1 MVATKLKRILE
12 ISSKSQEAV
21 GINASAFN
29 LKLRT
34 ENGFCA
40 SVESFYQGSKIFE
53 NGGPFDDLYQKS
65 SLESKKDQRL
75 KSSGDLKSFLF
86 EGEKW
91 EINEHFYDWLYL
103 NALTQNKELSEK
115 IIQYDAFTDI
125 EFNPKK
131 SFSCQAKTVAL
142 YIHLRKNKNLDAVIA
157 SPDEFIRYFLKS
169 NNNESSQLDLF

>member
-1 MVATKLKRILE
+1 MAKATRPVFRSTLKGINFVDIINIEFEWFRGFAISQKQKSIQSLHEKAMVATKLKRILE

-86 EGEKW
+86 EGE
-91 EINEHFYDWLYL
+91 NG
-103 NALTQNKELSEK
+103 
-115 IIQYDAFTDI
+115 
-125 EFNPKK
+125 K
-131 SFSCQAKTVAL
+131 SMNIFMIGC
-142 YIHLRKNKNLDAVIA
+142 I
-157 SPDEFIRYFLKS
+157 
-169 NNNESSQLDLF
+169 